1 MKYTYGF
8 TTIALLALLPWAA
21 FADHHGHGGSFE
33 RCMRAALDFQPG
45 DIIKVEFK
53 HEEGRG
59 VYEFEIAGEGGIDY
73 ELECDARHGGIV
85 EHELEVDS
93 PDHALFKA
101 KRQVSEAEAKRT
113 ATAIYPGKVIEVEYE
128 IEADGSASYEIDI
141 DMTSGREMKIEVD
154 ASSGEI
160 VEANRELW
168 QVGRE

>member
-1 MKYTYGF
+1 MKYKYCLMV
-8 TTIALLALLPWAA
+8 IAMLALPSMVIAE
-21 FADHHGHGGSFE
+21 HRGHGGGFE

-45 DIIKVEFK
+45 EVIKVEFK

-73 ELECDARHGGIV
+73 ELECDARHGGIL

-93 PDHALFKA
+93 ADHTLFKA
-101 KRQVSEAEAKRT
+101 KRQVSEADARRT

-128 IEADGSASYEIDI
+128 IESDGSASYEIDI
-141 DMTSGREMKIEVD
+141 EMNSGREMKVEVD
-154 ASSGEI
+154 AGSGEI
-160 VEANRELW
+160 IEANRELW